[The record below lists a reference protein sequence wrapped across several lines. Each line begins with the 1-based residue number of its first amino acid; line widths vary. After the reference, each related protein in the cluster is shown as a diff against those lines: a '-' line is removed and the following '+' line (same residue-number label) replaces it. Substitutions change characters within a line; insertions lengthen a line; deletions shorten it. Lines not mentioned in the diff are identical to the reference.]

1 MRDQVARTQD
11 QCPTELAMEVVGGK
25 WKLVV
30 LEHLS
35 AGTMRFGQLQRAI
48 PPVTAR
54 MLTRQLRELE
64 TDQLVQRTVYAEV
77 PPRVEYSLTD
87 LGRSLGPVLTQ
98 LRTWGEAY
106 RNKRPASSETAPGAL
121 NAQP

>member
-1 MRDQVARTQD
+1 MRDQVARAEA

-35 AGTMRFGQLQRAI
+35 SGTMRFGQLQRAI
-48 PPVTAR
+48 PPITAR

-64 TDQLVQRTVYAEV
+64 ADELVTRLVYAEV

-87 LGRSLGPVLTQ
+87 LGRSLGPVLLQ
-98 LRTWGEAY
+98 LRSWGDAY
-106 RNKRPASSETAPGAL
+106 RLRDRPARP
-121 NAQP
+121 

>member
-1 MRDQVARTQD
+1 MRDQVAQAEA

-35 AGTMRFGQLQRAI
+35 SGTMRFGQLQRAI
-48 PPVTAR
+48 PPITAR

-64 TDQLVQRTVYAEV
+64 TDKLVQRTVYAEV
-77 PPRVEYSLTD
+77 PPKVEYSLTD
-87 LGRSLGPVLTQ
+87 LGHSLGPVLAQ
-98 LRTWGEAY
+98 LRTWGETY
-106 RNKRPASSETAPGAL
+106 RSRQRPS
-121 NAQP
+121 